1 MDYMPYII
9 TFVGG
14 LVLGAILTI
23 VITRVIRPYY
33 RQDLSSITAEL
44 EKNVASLSRS
54 SLEFTSGQLLQLAD
68 AKLEQ
73 HTALTDQNLETKKQL
88 IDQTLHDVKN
98 NLSNMEQLVMKLEK
112 DRQGKFAELETQ
124 LRENA
129 RQTGLLQQ
137 TTGKLALA
145 LAGSKARGQWGERMA
160 EDILRLS
167 GFIEGVNYVKQK
179 TLEGTSSRPDF
190 TFLLPQGLKLNMDI
204 KFPIDN
210 YIRCLETESETDSQ
224 TYKAQFLKDARNRI
238 KEVTSREYINPDA
251 KTVDYVLVFIPNEQ
265 VYRFINENDYTIIDD
280 ALKNRVVLCSPLT
293 LYAILA
299 IIRQAIDNF
308 NLEKTASEML
318 GHLNDFKKQ
327 WEKFTES
334 MSKMGKKLKEAQDEY
349 TNLISTRRMQLDRP
363 LRKIEELRALKDF
376 PESSPEEEEEVQE
389 TEVQRQDEPDELPPA
404 TDDTVENPAESSQQQ
419 DI

>member
-1 MDYMPYII
+1 MDYMSYII
-9 TFVGG
+9 AFAGG
-14 LVLGAILTI
+14 LVLGVILTI
-23 VITRVIRPYY
+23 IITRVIRPYY
-33 RQDLSSITAEL
+33 RQDLSSITAEM
-44 EKNVASLSRS
+44 EKNVAALSRS

-73 HTALTDQNLETKKQL
+73 RTSLTEQNLETKKQL
-88 IDQTLHDVKN
+88 IDQTLLDVKA
-98 NLSNMEQLVMKLEK
+98 NLSNMEQLVLKLEK
-112 DRQGKFAELETQ
+112 DRQGKFSELETQ
-124 LRENA
+124 LKENA
-129 RQTGLLQQ
+129 KQTGQLQQ

-145 LAGSKARGQWGERMA
+145 LAGTKARGQWGERMA
-160 EDILRLS
+160 EDVLRLS

-179 TLEGTSSRPDF
+179 TIEGTSSRPDF

-251 KTVDYVLVFIPNEQ
+251 KTVEYVLVFIPNEQ

-308 NLEKTASEML
+308 NLEKTASEIL
-318 GHLNDFKKQ
+318 AHLNDFRKQ
-327 WEKFTES
+327 WDKFTAS
-334 MSKMGKKLKEAQDEY
+334 MGKMGRKLKEAQDEY
-349 TNLISTRRMQLDRP
+349 TNLISTRRSQLERP
-363 LRKIEELRALKDF
+363 LRKIEELRARKDF
-376 PESSPEEEEEVQE
+376 PETTPEEEEEGEIQE
-389 TEVQRQDEPDELPPA
+389 QGQNEPAEIAAPEEYNE
-404 TDDTVENPAESSQQQ
+404 ENPAASSQQQ